1 MPRSHLSTTTGE
13 YVETY
18 QLANGDHVPST
29 MVRVFKVDGSPVDVL
44 GTDDGKLE
52 TYDEQQATDT
62 LLYPPRALQYAR
74 DASDQMRV
82 NVSAALPGG
91 AATIGYVALRMFD
104 SNGAYAPWYASGGGV
119 ATMDQREVYEQQ
131 TREEFNQQVGRWT
144 FS

>member
-29 MVRVFKVDGSPVDVL
+29 MVRVFKVDGTPVDVL

-52 TYDEQQATDT
+52 TYDEQQATDS
-62 LLYPPRALQYAR
+62 LIYPLRALQYAR
-74 DASDQMRV
+74 DVNDQMRV
-82 NVSAALPGG
+82 NITGNPLPGG
-91 AATIGYVALRMFD
+91 ANTLGYVSLRMFD
-104 SNGAYAPWYASGGGV
+104 SNGAYVGWYNTGGAV
-119 ATMDQREVYEQQ
+119 SMDQREVYEQQ
-131 TREEFNQQVGRWT
+131 TRQEFNQQVARWT